1 MNISEAAIN
10 AALTADLL
18 DRVRLAH
25 ESLAFC
31 AEVFQR
37 YQSGEKPNEH
47 MDLDKARN
55 QLIDSIF
62 RTLQAGKGL

>member
-1 MNISEAAIN
+1 MRINEAARN
-10 AALTADLL
+10 AQETADLL
-18 DRVRLAH
+18 DRIRLAH

-37 YQSGEKPNEH
+37 YQSGEPANEH

-55 QLIDSIF
+55 QLLDAIF
-62 RTLQAGKGL
+62 RTLQAGK